1 MREILTHLRLARGQ
15 SLVEFGFS
23 VVFILVLLVAVVD
36 AARAFFTY
44 MALRDA
50 AQEGA
55 VFASLDPC
63 AETLIK
69 YRIMNTSDFVTGLGL
84 VAPDILVCRHGGG
97 SACTGTGIKV
107 QITYNNFRLTMP
119 FLATFL
125 GSSTIPIKVTVTDT
139 ILTPNCS
146 SACTPAP
153 PACP

>member
-1 MREILTHLRLARGQ
+1 MRKILTNLRRSQGQ
-15 SLVEFGFS
+15 SLVEFAFS
-23 VVFILVLLVAVVD
+23 VIFILILLVAIVD
-36 AARAFFTY
+36 AARAFYAY

-55 VFASLDPC
+55 IFASIDPC
-63 AETLIK
+63 AQTLTK
-69 YRIMNTSDFVTGLGL
+69 YRIMNTSDYVTGLGL
-84 VAPDILVCRHGGG
+84 QAGDIQLCLQGGG
-97 SACTGTGIKV
+97 SACTGKGIKV